1 MNAHG
6 RVGQGT
12 MTKRWDGLRVA
23 GRRDFPGVARSAG
36 AARKWV
42 VELLCGQM
50 AAETLETAEL
60 LVSEVV
66 TNAILHSDSGGS
78 GGLIMVR
85 VGLSGDLVHIEVVD
99 DGSVTSVPAI
109 RTTDDD
115 SLSGRGLSW
124 VDRLAVI
131 WGADRDDEAGGV
143 VWFRLPRDGSATF

>member
-1 MNAHG
+1 MNAHE
-6 RVGQGT
+6 RVGHGA

-36 AARKWV
+36 DARRWV
-42 VELLCGQM
+42 VELLRGQV

-66 TNAILHSDSGGS
+66 TNAILHSDSAGP
-78 GGLIMVR
+78 GGLVTVR

-99 DGSVTSVPAI
+99 DGSATNVPAI
-109 RTTDDD
+109 LTADDD

-124 VDRLAVI
+124 VDRLAVA

-143 VWFRLPRDGSATF
+143 VWFRLPCDGSATF